1 MLIMQRGLRAVA
13 WFFVV
18 SAIFVTKHKTS
29 HAENRE
35 KPPRSLS
42 SIDELLSSGPH
53 FGTSRVLPG
62 VPVLFFVMET

>member
-1 MLIMQRGLRAVA
+1 MLIMQRGLRGVA

-18 SAIFVTKHKTS
+18 SVTKHKTS